1 MKLDELKALVLDA
14 LDALKGNDIEV
25 LNVAQLTD
33 MADIMIVVSGT
44 SSRHVKA
51 LANNVVTEVKAQGIL
66 PVGVEGEEEG
76 AWVLVDLGDILIHIM
91 LPETRDFYAIEK
103 LWGVDAESKMNEE

>member
-25 LNVAQLTD
+25 LDVAQLTD
-33 MADIMIVVSGT
+33 MTDLMIVVSGT
-44 SSRHVKA
+44 SNRHVKA
-51 LANNVVTEVKAQGIL
+51 LANSVVSDVKAQGLL
-66 PVGVEGEEEG
+66 PVGVEGEETGE
-76 AWVLVDLGDILIHIM
+76 WVLVDLGDILIHIM

-103 LWGVDAESKMNEE
+103 LWSMDIQNQLNEE